1 MVLRNLDYLV
11 LKRTKLFTQKNEIMR
26 HLKLILIPFVLI
38 AGFNFSLKAQIV
50 LPEVK
55 IEAVNYKY
63 LNSVESNSVALP
75 VKRLQR
81 EVAEFD
87 LKSSE
92 FYEDEYDTY
101 FISFYIPE
109 GEILAAY
116 DKDGN
121 LLRTAEKYKNV
132 KLPPM
137 VTTTIAQK
145 YPGWAIA
152 KDAYLVS
159 FYENKGVT
167 KVYKLVLE
175 KGNKRMRVKTN
186 EFGDII

>member
-1 MVLRNLDYLV
+1 M
-11 LKRTKLFTQKNEIMR
+11 K
-26 HLKLILIPFVLI
+26 HLKLFIALIVFVSV
-38 AGFNFSLKAQIV
+38 FSLNSFSQIV

-63 LNSVESNSVALP
+63 LNSVDSKSVPLP
-75 VKRLQR
+75 VKRLER

-132 KLPPM
+132 KLPSM
-137 VTTTIAQK
+137 VATAIANK

>member
-1 MVLRNLDYLV
+1 
-11 LKRTKLFTQKNEIMR
+11 MR

-38 AGFNFSLKAQIV
+38 TGLSLSLKAQIV

-55 IEAVNYKY
+55 IEAINYKY
-63 LNSVESNSVALP
+63 LNSVEADASALP

-81 EVAEFD
+81 EVASFD
-87 LKSSE
+87 LKTSE
-92 FYEDEYDTY
+92 FYEDEYESY

-109 GEILAAY
+109 GQILAAY

-121 LLRTAEKYKNV
+121 LLRTAEKYRNV
-132 KLPPM
+132 KLPKA
-137 VTTTIAQK
+137 IASTVSDK
-145 YPGWAIA
+145 YPGWGIA
-152 KDAYLVS
+152 KDVYLVS
-159 FYENKGVT
+159 YFEKQGVS

-175 KGNKRMRVKTN
+175 KGIKRMRIKTN

>member
-1 MVLRNLDYLV
+1 MKNL
-11 LKRTKLFTQKNEIMR
+11 KFF
-26 HLKLILIPFVLI
+26 LILIILI
-38 AGFNFSLKAQIV
+38 SGFSSISNAQIV

-55 IEAVNYKY
+55 IEAINYKY
-63 LNSVESNSVALP
+63 LNSVDANAVALP

-81 EVAEFD
+81 EVAAFD
-87 LKSSE
+87 LKTST

-132 KLPPM
+132 KLPPA
-137 VTTTIAQK
+137 VASTVAQK
-145 YPGWAIA
+145 YPGWGIA
-152 KDAYLVS
+152 KDVYLVS
-159 FYENKGVT
+159 YYETRGIS
-167 KVYKLVLE
+167 KVYKLILE
-175 KGNKRMRVKTN
+175 NGNKRMRLKTN
-186 EFGDII
+186 ENGDII

>member
-1 MVLRNLDYLV
+1 M
-11 LKRTKLFTQKNEIMR
+11 K
-26 HLKLILIPFVLI
+26 HLKLIFAIVVLI
-38 AGFNFSLKAQIV
+38 SGFTVKSMAQIV

-55 IEAVNYKY
+55 IEAINYKY
-63 LNSVESNSVALP
+63 LNSVGADAVALP

-81 EVAEFD
+81 EVAAFN
-87 LKSSE
+87 LKNSD
-92 FYEDEYDTY
+92 FYEDEYDSY

-132 KLPPM
+132 KLPKA
-137 VTTTIAQK
+137 VASTVAQK
-145 YPGWAIA
+145 YSGWGIA
-152 KDAYLVS
+152 KDVYLVS
-159 FYENKGVT
+159 FYESKGVT
-167 KVYKLVLE
+167 KVYKLILE
-175 KGNKRMRVKTN
+175 KGDKRMRIKTN

>member
-1 MVLRNLDYLV
+1 M
-11 LKRTKLFTQKNEIMR
+11 K
-26 HLKLILIPFVLI
+26 HLKLILILI
-38 AGFNFSLKAQIV
+38 VFTTGFALKSQAQIV

-55 IEAVNYKY
+55 IEAINYKY
-63 LNSVESNSVALP
+63 LNSVSADASALP

-81 EVAEFD
+81 EVAAFD
-87 LKSSE
+87 LKTSE
-92 FYEDEYDTY
+92 YYEDEYDSY

-132 KLPPM
+132 KLPTE
-137 VTTTIAQK
+137 VASTVAQK
-145 YPGWAIA
+145 YSGWTIA
-152 KDAYLVS
+152 KDVYLVS
-159 FYENKGVT
+159 YYESKGIS

-175 KGNKRMRVKTN
+175 NGTKRMRIKTN

>member
-1 MVLRNLDYLV
+1 
-11 LKRTKLFTQKNEIMR
+11 MR
-26 HLKLILIPFVLI
+26 HLRLVLILFII
-38 AGFNFSLKAQIV
+38 GFSVDSNAQIV

-63 LNSVESNSVALP
+63 LNSVEANAVALP

-81 EVAEFD
+81 EVAAFD
-87 LKSSE
+87 LKNSD
-92 FYEDEYDTY
+92 FYEDEYDSY

-132 KLPPM
+132 RLPKE
-137 VTTTIAQK
+137 VASTVAQK
-145 YPGWAIA
+145 YPGWGIA
-152 KDAYLVS
+152 KDVYLVS
-159 FYENKGVT
+159 YYENKGVT
-167 KVYKLVLE
+167 KVYKLILE
-175 KGNKRMRVKTN
+175 KGTKRMRIKTN

>member
-1 MVLRNLDYLV
+1 MTELI
-11 LKRTKLFTQKNEIMR
+11 NET
-26 HLKLILIPFVLI
+26 LKLKTMKPSKLLLILLVFIS
-38 AGFNFSLKAQIV
+38 GFSVQSYAQIV

-55 IEAVNYKY
+55 VIANYRY
-63 LNSVESNSVALP
+63 LNSVDDDKNALP

-81 EVAEFD
+81 EVAAFD

-92 FYEDEYDTY
+92 YYEDEYDSY

-132 KLPPM
+132 KLPAE
-137 VTTTIAQK
+137 VAKTVAEK
-145 YPGWAIA
+145 YPGWTIA
-152 KDAYLVS
+152 KDVYLVS
-159 FYENKGVT
+159 YYENKAVT
-167 KVYKLVLE
+167 NKTYKIILE
-175 KGNKRMRVKTN
+175 NGTKRMRIKTN
-186 EFGDII
+186 DKGEFM

>member
-1 MVLRNLDYLV
+1 M
-11 LKRTKLFTQKNEIMR
+11 K
-26 HLKLILIPFVLI
+26 HLKLILVLI
-38 AGFNFSLKAQIV
+38 VFFTGFTVKSMAQIV

-55 IEAVNYKY
+55 IVAINYKY
-63 LNSVESNSVALP
+63 LNSVEANAAPLP

-81 EVAEFD
+81 EVAAFD
-87 LKSSE
+87 LKNSE
-92 FYEDEYDTY
+92 FYEDEYDSY

-132 KLPPM
+132 KLPTE
-137 VTTTIAQK
+137 VASTVAQK
-145 YPGWAIA
+145 YPGWGIA
-152 KDAYLVS
+152 KDVYLVS
-159 FYENKGVT
+159 YYESKGVT

-175 KGNKRMRVKTN
+175 NGTKRIRLKTN

>member
-1 MVLRNLDYLV
+1 MKNL
-11 LKRTKLFTQKNEIMR
+11 KFF
-26 HLKLILIPFVLI
+26 LILIILI
-38 AGFNFSLKAQIV
+38 SGFSSISKAQIV

-55 IEAVNYKY
+55 IEAINYKY
-63 LNSVESNSVALP
+63 LNSVGDAVALP

-81 EVAEFD
+81 EVAAFD
-87 LKSSE
+87 LKTSD

-132 KLPPM
+132 KLPPA
-137 VTTTIAQK
+137 VASTVAQK
-145 YPGWAIA
+145 YPGWGIA
-152 KDAYLVS
+152 KDVYLVS
-159 FYENKGVT
+159 YYESRGIN
-167 KVYKLVLE
+167 KVYKLILE
-175 KGNKRMRVKTN
+175 NGNKRMRIKTN
-186 EFGDII
+186 ENGDII

>member
-1 MVLRNLDYLV
+1 M
-11 LKRTKLFTQKNEIMR
+11 K
-26 HLKLILIPFVLI
+26 HLKLILIPFVFI
-38 AGFNFSLKAQIV
+38 AGFNLKSAAQIV

-63 LNSVESNSVALP
+63 LNSVEANAVALP

-81 EVAEFD
+81 EVAAFD
-87 LKSSE
+87 LKNSD
-92 FYEDEYDTY
+92 FYEDEYDSY

-132 KLPPM
+132 KLPPS
-137 VTTTIAQK
+137 VASTVAQK
-145 YPGWAIA
+145 YPGWGIA
-152 KDAYLVS
+152 KDIYLVS
-159 FYENKGVT
+159 YYESKGVT
-167 KVYKLVLE
+167 KMYKLILE
-175 KGNKRMRVKTN
+175 KGNKRIRLKTN
-186 EFGDII
+186 ENGDII